1 MMASALYA
9 GCPQAVFA
17 TVNEVQVILQSGTVK
32 GQIVDENGEPIIG
45 ATVMLTKRHIERS
58 NHRPQR

>member
-45 ATVMLTKRHIERS
+45 AQPS
-58 NHRPQR
+58 C